1 MMFGYHSS
9 RIVMIET
16 SWLQTFASFAE
27 DANMSRAA
35 KRLHLTQPAVHG
47 HLRKLGEELGVPLY
61 RRAGRSLV
69 LTAEGLE
76 VAAFARDHVDRERI
90 LRARVRGEAHT
101 EPVVLAAGPGAIQY
115 LVGDALPAF
124 QRASKTRIEVRA
136 LEAAPAVIAVRSGE
150 AHVGVGVL
158 ASVPD
163 DLECRTLAKI
173 AQVLV
178 LPRSHPLAKKRSIR
192 LSDLEGIPMVL
203 PPEGRP
209 QQQAIATALRNEGIE
224 PVVGAT
230 ARGWEVTIKLV
241 ELGLGVGVVN
251 AFCALPRSLLARPIP
266 QLPNVTYQVFTRK
279 DARPRA
285 MSLANALLDHHRKQ

>member
-1 MMFGYHSS
+1 
-9 RIVMIET
+9 MIET
-16 SWLQTFASFAE
+16 SWLQTFAVFAE

-47 HLRKLGEELGVPLY
+47 HLRKLGEDLGVQLY
-61 RRAGRSLV
+61 RRVGRGLL
-69 LTAEGLE
+69 LTTEGLE

-90 LRARVRGEAHT
+90 LRARVRGEART
-101 EPVVLAAGPGAIQY
+101 EPVVLAAGPGAIRY

-124 QRASKTRIEVRA
+124 QRTSKTRIEVRA

-158 ASVPD
+158 TSTPD
-163 DLECRTLAKI
+163 DLECKTLAKV

-178 LPRSHPLAKKRSIR
+178 LPRSHPLVKKRAIR
-192 LSDLEGIPMVL
+192 LSDLANVPMVL

-209 QQQAIATALRNEGIE
+209 QQQAITTALRNEGIE
-224 PVVGAT
+224 PVIGAT

-241 ELGLGVGVVN
+241 ELGLGLGVVN
-251 AFCALPRSLLARPIP
+251 AFCDLPRSLVSRPIP
-266 QLPNVTYQVFTRK
+266 QLPSVTYQVFKRR
-279 DARPRA
+279 DARPSA
-285 MSLANALLDHHRKQ
+285 VSLANALLDHHRTQ